1 MVSASSPRS
10 MQDFSQNLRLL
21 CGYYKSV
28 AKVCRSL
35 DINRQ
40 QFNKYLGAQAMPSS
54 FTLRKICAFFG
65 VDEEEIFSEHEAF
78 RGLLNRQRTPQAPNS
93 AVPADFFPNSSQD
106 LAKYQGYYFVY
117 LISPSAPGEV
127 IKSITRLT
135 RSGDKMLSKTYE
147 RVRFGDDP
155 QRSFG
160 VNKYRGFCFASS
172 DLIYIVERE
181 YLSSRGY
188 IWSALYPSYRS
199 RFRFLNGLVMGVS
212 GDNFR
217 RPFGAQIVFEHLGE
231 SIDLRAALAVC
242 SCFPI
247 DSPQIPEEVRAR
259 LLVRPPEGEFNL
271 IPPLF

>member
-1 MVSASSPRS
+1 MASSSSSQS

-40 QFNKYLGAQAMPSS
+40 QFNKYLGAQATPSS
-54 FTLRKICAFFG
+54 FTLRKICTFFG
-65 VDEEEIFSEHEAF
+65 VDEDEIFSEHESF
-78 RGLLNRQRTPQAPNS
+78 RALLNRQRTTREPDS
-93 AVPADFFPNSSQD
+93 AVPADFFPSSAQE
-106 LAKYQGYYFVY
+106 LSKYQGYYFVY
-117 LISPSAPGEV
+117 LMSPSAPGEV

-135 RSGDKMLSKTYE
+135 RSGEKILSKTYE
-147 RVRFGDDP
+147 RMRLGDD
-155 QRSFG
+155 QLKSFG
-160 VNKYRGFCFASS
+160 INKYRGFCFASS

-188 IWSALYPSYRS
+188 IWSAIYPSYRS
-199 RFRFLNGLVMGVS
+199 RFRFLNGLVIGVS

-217 RPFGAQIVFEHLGE
+217 RPFGAHIVFEHLGE
-231 SIDLRAALAVC
+231 SIDLRNALTSC

-247 DSPQIPEEVRAR
+247 DAPEIPNEVRAR
-259 LLVRPPEGEFNL
+259 LLVHPPEGEFNL
-271 IPPLF
+271 VPPLF

>member
-1 MVSASSPRS
+1 MLSSNSPRS
-10 MQDFSQNLRLL
+10 AQDFSQNLRLL

-28 AKVCRSL
+28 AMVCRSL

-40 QFNKYLGAQAMPSS
+40 QFNKYLGAQATPSL

-65 VDEEEIFSEHEAF
+65 VDEDEIFSEHESF
-78 RGLLNRQRTPQAPNS
+78 RALLNRQRTAREPDS
-93 AVPADFFPNSSQD
+93 AVPTDFFPSSAQE
-106 LAKYQGYYFVY
+106 LSKYQGYYFVY
-117 LISPSAPGEV
+117 LMSPSGSGEV

-135 RSGDKMLSKTYE
+135 RSGNKILSKTYE
-147 RVRFGDDP
+147 RVRLGDD
-155 QRSFG
+155 QLKSFG
-160 VNKYRGFCFASS
+160 INKYRGFCFASS

-199 RFRFLNGLVMGVS
+199 RFRFLNGLVLGVS

-217 RPFGAQIVFEHLGE
+217 RPFGAQIVFEYLGE
-231 SIDLRAALAVC
+231 SIDRRNALSSC

-247 DSPQIPEEVRAR
+247 DAPEIPSEVRAR
-259 LLVRPPEGEFNL
+259 LLIRPSEGEFNL
-271 IPPLF
+271 VPPLF